1 MIRFVVIALIVL
13 AVWLVLLNVLRL
25 VRRKSIDWTGIAT
38 MIGFVVL
45 AFYLHHVTGIG
56 WW

>member
-25 VRRKSIDWTGIAT
+25 VRRKNIDWTGIAT

>member
-25 VRRKSIDWTGIAT
+25 LRRQNIDWTGIAT
-38 MIGFVVL
+38 MIGFVAL

>member
-25 VRRKSIDWTGIAT
+25 LRRKSIDWAGIAT

>member
-25 VRRKSIDWTGIAT
+25 LRRKSIDWTGIAT
-38 MIGFVVL
+38 MIGFVAL